1 MIQNVF
7 YVGSI
12 IIINIIA
19 CCFVWV
25 WKLVVD
31 TARGK
36 EAECVWE
43 QGIEEIIWTKEGRG
57 KGGMEEIA

>member
-31 TARGK
+31 TAGGE
-36 EAECVWE
+36 EAEGFWE
-43 QGIEEIIWTKEGRG
+43 HGVEESIWT
-57 KGGMEEIA
+57 